1 MDEGVAGTVAEAE
14 PAAAIAPVTGTA
26 TVAASARMGRRA
38 LRVMSLQTR
47 AAARRTATLGGRSPH
62 LSPRTSEVQKGSD
75 PSGWSGGDAEARG
88 PEGRADGAEGEAA
101 AVVLGLA
108 GQARGGGEGL
118 GRLEE
123 AQDRVGE

>member
-1 MDEGVAGTVAEAE
+1 MDEGVAGTVVEAE

-47 AAARRTATLGGRSPH
+47 AGERRTGTLGGRSPH

-75 PSGWSGGDAEARG
+75 PSVPAEYKRGLTPSVPAGDGRG
-88 PEGRADGAEGEAA
+88 SDPAA
-101 AVVLGLA
+101 L
-108 GQARGGGEGL
+108 R
-118 GRLEE
+118 R
-123 AQDRVGE
+123 